1 MFNMCASFGNRH
13 IFISIVVGYVL
24 SDCDVSDCDVKDV
37 YYLSRKCYAPS
48 IWKSPVG
55 ETEVSCP
62 RDCSLMP
69 NRL

>member
-1 MFNMCASFGNRH
+1 MCASFGNRL

-48 IWKSPVG
+48 I
-55 ETEVSCP
+55 
-62 RDCSLMP
+62 
-69 NRL
+69 